1 VPISGNLQANSSD
14 ALRFGALHGQGLM
27 YAPRFLVADDL
38 KSGRLVPILT
48 KFRTGEL
55 TIDAIYPHRRHLPAK
70 VSSFMDLLFKHFRE
84 DAAWTDQPDQASP
97 AG

>member
-1 VPISGNLQANSSD
+1 
-14 ALRFGALHGQGLM
+14 
-27 YAPRFLVADDL
+27 
-38 KSGRLVPILT
+38 
-48 KFRTGEL
+48 L